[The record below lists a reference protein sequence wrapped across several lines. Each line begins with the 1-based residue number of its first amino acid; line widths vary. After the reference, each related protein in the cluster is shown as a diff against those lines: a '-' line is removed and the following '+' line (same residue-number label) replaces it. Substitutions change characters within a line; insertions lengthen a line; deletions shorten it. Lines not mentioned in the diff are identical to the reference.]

1 MVVTKADVL
10 REFKLFLRISGLDKT
25 LDDEK
30 SFSAVIDGMKKTA
43 QARGLSQ
50 AEIETIYDADAL
62 LEIYHEMLRKR
73 H

>member
-10 REFKLFLRISGLDKT
+10 REFRRFLRISGLDKA
-25 LDDEK
+25 DEK
-30 SFSAVIDGMKKTA
+30 SFLAVIDGMKKTA

-62 LEIYHEMLRKR
+62 LEIYHEMLKR
-73 H
+73 RH